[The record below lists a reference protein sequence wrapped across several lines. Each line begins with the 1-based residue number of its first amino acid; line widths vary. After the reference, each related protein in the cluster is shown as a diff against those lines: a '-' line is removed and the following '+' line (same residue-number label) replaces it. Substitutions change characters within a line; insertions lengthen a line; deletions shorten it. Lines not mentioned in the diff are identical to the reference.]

1 MSAASDYVENQ
12 ILDFYLNQGSGAGG
26 SISAPSN
33 IYLGL
38 FTTAPTTS
46 SEGNSD
52 GTEVSTSG
60 TGYGRIEITD
70 KFNNA
75 SGTGGSLS
83 SNADIT
89 GFTANGANW
98 GTINSIGIF
107 DAVTGGNLLFYA
119 TISDATV
126 NDGDSFQISSGNLT
140 VTVA

>member
-1 MSAASDYVENQ
+1 MSEASDYVENQ
-12 ILDFYLNQGSGAGG
+12 ILDCYLNQTN
-26 SISAPSN
+26 ITAPTN

-38 FTTAPTTS
+38 FTSAP
-46 SEGNSD
+46 SD
-52 GTEVSTSG
+52 AGGGTEVSG
-60 TGYGRIEITD
+60 NGYSRVEITA
-70 KFNNA
+70 KFSAA

>member
-12 ILDFYLNQGSGAGG
+12 ILDFYLNQGTGAGG

-38 FTTAPTTS
+38 FTSAP
-46 SEGNSD
+46 SD
-52 GTEVSTSG
+52 AGGGT
-60 TGYGRIEITD
+60 
-70 KFNNA
+70 A
-75 SGTGGSLS
+75 SGTGGSLA

-89 GFTANGANW
+89 GFTADGGAW
-98 GTINSIGIF
+98 GTVNSIGIF
-107 DAVTGGNLLFYA
+107 DHVSSGNLLFYA

>member
-12 ILDFYLNQGSGAGG
+12 ILDFYLNQGSGTGG
-26 SISAPSN
+26 AISAPSN

-38 FTTAPTTS
+38 FTSAP
-46 SEGNSD
+46 SD
-52 GTEVSTSG
+52 AGGGTEVSTTG

-70 KFNNA
+70 KFDNA
-75 SGTGGSLS
+75 SGTGGSLTT
-83 SNADIT
+83 NGAIT

-107 DAVTGGNLLFYA
+107 DAITGGNLLFYA
-119 TISDATV
+119 TISNATV
-126 NDGDSFQISSGNLT
+126 NDGDSFQISTGNLT

>member
-12 ILDFYLNQGSGAGG
+12 ILDFYLNQGTGAGG

-38 FTTAPTTS
+38 FTSAP
-46 SEGNSD
+46 SD
-52 GTEVSTSG
+52 AGGGTEVSG
-60 TGYGRIEITD
+60 NGYTRIEITD

-75 SGTGGSLS
+75 SGTGGSLA

-89 GFTANGANW
+89 GFTADGGAW
-98 GTINSIGIF
+98 GTVNSIGIF
-107 DAVTGGNLLFYA
+107 DHVSSGNLLFYA

>member
-1 MSAASDYVENQ
+1 MSEASDYVENQ

-26 SISAPSN
+26 SITAPSN

-38 FTTAPTTS
+38 HTADPTDAGS
-46 SEGNSD
+46 GA
-52 GTEVSTSG
+52 EVSG
-60 TGYGRIEITD
+60 NGYARVEITD
-70 KFNNA
+70 KFDNA

-89 GFTANGANW
+89 GFTASGGNW
-98 GTINSIGIF
+98 GTVSHIGIW
-107 DAVTGGNLLFYA
+107 DASTSGNLLFHTA
-119 TISDATV
+119 LDSSATV